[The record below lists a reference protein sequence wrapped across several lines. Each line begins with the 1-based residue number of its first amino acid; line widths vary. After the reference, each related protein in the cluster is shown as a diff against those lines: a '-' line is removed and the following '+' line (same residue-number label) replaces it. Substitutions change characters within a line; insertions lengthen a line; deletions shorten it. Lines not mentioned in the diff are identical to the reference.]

1 MNLASLQEKL
11 IAAARK
17 HPPGE
22 QVPYAFEQRVMAR
35 IRPLPPVDEWA
46 QAIRSLWYGAA
57 VCSVVALSMGVWFST
72 PDDELEL
79 AANFSQDIEQTLLP
93 AEDADLTP

>member
-35 IRPLPPVDEWA
+35 IRLSAPADEWA

-57 VCSVVALSMGVWFST
+57 VCAVVALSLGVWFSA
-72 PDDELEL
+72 PDDEMEL
-79 AANFSQDIEQTLLP
+79 AANFSQNLEHTLLP